1 VEEQGLHSICSV
13 FGDASPQKFRD
24 SAKSG
29 TPLAA
34 PSCNAA
40 TEALMDWDRIQGTWK
55 QFLGRVKEQ
64 WGKLTDDD
72 LAAINGRRDRL
83 EGRIQERY
91 GYAKD
96 KTRKAVDEW
105 LHSLNQRS

>member
-1 VEEQGLHSICSV
+1 MQN
-13 FGDASPQKFRD
+13 QNKFQ
-24 SAKSG
+24 SESG
-29 TPLAA
+29 GVKH
-34 PSCNAA
+34 CR
-40 TEALMDWDRIQGTWK
+40 LM
-55 QFLGRVKEQ
+55 V
-64 WGKLTDDD
+64 
-72 LAAINGRRDRL
+72 